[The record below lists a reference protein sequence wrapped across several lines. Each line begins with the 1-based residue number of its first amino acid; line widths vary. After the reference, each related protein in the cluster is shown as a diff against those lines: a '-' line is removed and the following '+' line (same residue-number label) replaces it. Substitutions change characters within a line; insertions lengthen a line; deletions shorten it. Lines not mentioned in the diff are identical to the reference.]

1 MSDVVRPNN
10 HISTIMKEYVKEL
23 EFKYQN
29 PGELCGIST
38 GYDCLDYKLD
48 GLKSG
53 EVTIIGGRPAMRKTA
68 LAANLSYNIAAGFY
82 FKHQQNPED
91 DKCVVFICL
100 ELAKKRFA
108 ERLIS
113 IVSEVPTYQMRNN
126 EDVWENF
133 SKIVATSRQLEKLP
147 LNLYATECNV
157 ENIITE
163 LQKIRQQKEIGCVI
177 IDYLQLLS
185 RDYPEQEDLTGIMIE
200 IKNMAV
206 AFNVPV
212 IVLTQLSRNL
222 EKRADKF
229 PLLCDIRG
237 LYNNLNAVD
246 KVLFLYREY
255 Y

>member
-53 EVTIIGGRPAMRKTA
+53 EVTIIGGRPAMGKTTFA
-68 LAANLSYNIAAGFY
+68 LNIAYNMASNFY
-82 FKHQQNPED
+82 LQKQQNPED
-91 DKCVVFICL
+91 DKCVVFISL

-133 SKIVATSRQLEKLP
+133 SKIVATSHQLEKLP
-147 LNLYATECNV
+147 LNLY
-157 ENIITE
+157 
-163 LQKIRQQKEIGCVI
+163 
-177 IDYLQLLS
+177 
-185 RDYPEQEDLTGIMIE
+185 
-200 IKNMAV
+200 
-206 AFNVPV
+206 VP
-212 IVLTQLSRNL
+212 S
-222 EKRADKF
+222 AM
-229 PLLCDIRG
+229 
-237 LYNNLNAVD
+237 
-246 KVLFLYREY
+246 
-255 Y
+255 